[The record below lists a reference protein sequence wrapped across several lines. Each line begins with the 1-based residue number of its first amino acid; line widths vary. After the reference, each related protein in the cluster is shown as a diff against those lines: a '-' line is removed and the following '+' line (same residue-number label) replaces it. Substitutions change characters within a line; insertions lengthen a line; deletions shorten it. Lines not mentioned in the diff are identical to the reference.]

1 MSIRTRTL
9 RAQPDSHGRVA
20 TVSQPRPGARAA
32 RHTRLASVPSTA
44 DALDLLLEEIRPGR
58 AEFSTHTRVMGR
70 DAGAVF
76 DGGPYAT
83 LLDFALGAA
92 VTSSLEVGSRY
103 RVLELRMANVGSR
116 EPSEGVVRAVADVLQ
131 PGHRRMW
138 ACGRVSD
145 SSGVLLAVG
154 SLAVVVEEGDS
165 EH

>member
-20 TVSQPRPGARAA
+20 TASQPRPGARAA

-44 DALDLLLEEIRPGR
+44 DALDLLLEEIRPGH
-58 AEFSTHTRVMGR
+58 AVFSTHTRAMGR

-76 DGGPYAT
+76 DGGPCAT

-92 VTSSLEVGSRY
+92 VTSSLEAGSRY
-103 RVLELRMANVGSR
+103 RVLELRMASVGSR

-131 PGHRRMW
+131 PGHRRVW

-145 SSGVLLAVG
+145 SSGALLAVG
-154 SLAVVVEEGDS
+154 SLAVVVEDGDR